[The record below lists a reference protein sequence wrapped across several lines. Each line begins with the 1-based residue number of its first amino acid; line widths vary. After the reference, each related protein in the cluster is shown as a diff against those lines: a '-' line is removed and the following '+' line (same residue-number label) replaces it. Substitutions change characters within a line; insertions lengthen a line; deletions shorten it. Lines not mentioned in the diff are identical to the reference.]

1 MSKKIAYSCVGV
13 WKEDGV
19 EVIANDQDNPST
31 SPYVAFT
38 EPERLIGRKSA
49 DAVVWSDVKLWPFK
63 ISSGTGDKPLIEV
76 NFNAEEISAMILTK
90 MKEVA
95 ESTAMKLLI
104 SELQPAE
111 GVIWRHQSMR
121 LTYVAQ
127 HAVHQLEERQ
137 DKIEES
143 WLAPW
148 FIHPKTLDISVEAV
162 SLRLWG
168 NHPRVD
174 NCQKVIVMVCCLLC

>member
-1 MSKKIAYSCVGV
+1 
-13 WKEDGV
+13 
-19 EVIANDQDNPST
+19 
-31 SPYVAFT
+31 
-38 EPERLIGRKSA
+38 
-49 DAVVWSDVKLWPFK
+49 
-63 ISSGTGDKPLIEV
+63 
-76 NFNAEEISAMILTK
+76 
-90 MKEVA
+90 
-95 ESTAMKLLI
+95 MKLLI

-148 FIHPKTLDISVEAV
+148 FIRPKTLDIKDDNAEAKKERAAV
-162 SLRLWG
+162 RSLKETASMTLKLWKFKSINDIIPVTFSDCVG
-168 NHPRVD
+168 PGSAADGSSQGAHVL
-174 NCQKVIVMVCCLLC
+174 CLAEKKLATGDLALAIQ

>member
-1 MSKKIAYSCVGV
+1 MLEQFVELYPEKASYFELSDTNKKWVFPLPGSLGGVRSRGNTILQVQNVTLKYPTHARNTVENVSLTACIAPRV
-13 WKEDGV
+13 
-19 EVIANDQDNPST
+19 
-31 SPYVAFT
+31 
-38 EPERLIGRKSA
+38 
-49 DAVVWSDVKLWPFK
+49 AVVGANGAGK
-63 ISSGTGDKPLIEV
+63 
-76 NFNAEEISAMILTK
+76 
-90 MKEVA
+90 
-95 ESTAMKLLI
+95 STAMKLLI